1 MQEHSKIFS
10 QLQIDNN
17 FGFGTLSKFL
27 KDTWNDLLLKSSC
40 EEQDS
45 YMCCAGKDKT
55 FPRPK
60 ETLQNDHRWFIPE
73 KLEKLYEVL

>member
-17 FGFGTLSKFL
+17 LGFGTLSKFL

-55 FPRPK
+55 FPRSK
-60 ETLQNDHRWFIPE
+60 ETAE
-73 KLEKLYEVL
+73 